1 MDYHYRMS
9 IRIPRIIRIGSTS
22 VYTLDDEIEQYR
34 DIAVINEMILNNWID
49 CIRRRWR
56 FINMEML

>member
-1 MDYHYRMS
+1 MEYHYRMS

-34 DIAVINEMILNNWID
+34 DIAVINEMIMNN
-49 CIRRRWR
+49 
-56 FINMEML
+56 

>member
-1 MDYHYRMS
+1 MS

-34 DIAVINEMILNNWID
+34 DIAVINEMIMNNWID

-56 FINMEML
+56 FINLEML

>member
-34 DIAVINEMILNNWID
+34 DVAVKNKKIMNN
-49 CIRRRWR
+49 
-56 FINMEML
+56 